1 MEEEIG
7 KWSGKQLKPKI
18 YITRKLPDPVV
29 DKLTKVCEVK
39 MWEKEEEPVPREI
52 LQKEMQDVDGLYCL
66 LTETIDEHL
75 LNLAPKLKI
84 VSNMAVGYNNI
95 DVAAA
100 TKKGIMVTNTPG
112 VLTETTADLTF
123 ALLMATARRLVEA
136 SDYLRNGSWKTW
148 SPMQLTGQ
156 DIYGATLGIFGLGR
170 IGEAVAKRAQGFGMK
185 ILYHNRSRKLEVEEQ
200 LGIQYA
206 EKETL
211 LREADFVCVLTPY
224 TPETKNYIGAAEL
237 SLMKSTACLINTARG
252 GIVNEEAL
260 YQALKDGVI
269 LASGIDVFEEEP
281 VLINHPLLSLPNVTA
296 LPHIGSA
303 STNTR
308 LKMAMLAAENLLQ
321 GLQGETPKNL
331 VNKN

>member
-1 MEEEIG
+1 M
-7 KWSGKQLKPKI
+7 KPKI
-18 YITRKLPDPVV
+18 YITRKLPDLVV
-29 DKLTKVCEVK
+29 EKLKEVSEVK
-39 MWEKEEEPVPREI
+39 MWEKEDEPVPRQILEKEI
-52 LQKEMQDVDGLYCL
+52 QDVDGLYCL

-136 SDYLRNGSWKTW
+136 SDYLREGSWKTW

-170 IGEAVAKRAQGFGMK
+170 IGEALAKRARGFDMK
-185 ILYHNRSRKLEVEEQ
+185 ILYHNRSRNSEAEEQ
-200 LGIQYA
+200 LGIQYTD
-206 EKETL
+206 KETL

-224 TPETKNYIGAAEL
+224 TPETINYIGAPEL
-237 SLMKSTACLINTARG
+237 SLMKPTACLINTARG

-269 LASGIDVFEEEP
+269 WGAGLDVFDEEP
-281 VLINHPLLSLPNVTA
+281 VKTDHPLLRLPNVTA

-303 STNTR
+303 SNNTR